1 VWEVDTHFI
10 HTYLSPRIFDVLGY
24 RPEELIGKSPADIMP
39 EDERKRAMPII
50 RGIIAKKDKFIGF
63 QTAHVHKDGRH
74 IIVETNGKPFYNPR
88 GKLMGYRGSARDIT
102 DRKKMLDDLM
112 EREIDLIAKSKNLE
126 DVNSA
131 LRVLLKQRD
140 DDKIELEQRFV
151 SNVREMILPYVEKLQ
166 RRNLEIQSRA
176 YVDIIASNLDQLTS
190 PFIGNVRHL
199 NFTPREIEVA
209 NLIRDGNTTKEIT
222 DVIGVAPSAVHSHRD
237 NIRKKLGLTGK
248 TVNLMLHLQDLKQL
262 TVQGPTFKIKD
273 PPCSCK
279 FKFVFSVDR

>member
-1 VWEVDTHFI
+1 M
-10 HTYLSPRIFDVLGY
+10 
-24 RPEELIGKSPADIMP
+24 PEE
-39 EDERKRAMPII
+39 ERKRAMPII

-63 QTAHVHKDGRH
+63 QTVHVHKDGRH
-74 IIVETNGKPFYNPR
+74 VIVETNGKPFYSPR

-140 DDKIELEQRFV
+140 DDKIELEQRFM

-176 YVDIIASNLDQLTS
+176 YVDIVAANLDQLTS

-209 NLIRDGNTTKEIT
+209 NLIRDGKTTKEIAE
-222 DVIGVAPSAVHSHRD
+222 VIGVAPSAVHSHRD
-237 NIRKKLGLTGK
+237 NIRKKLGLTWK
-248 TVNLMLHLQDLKQL
+248 TVNLMLHLQDLK
-262 TVQGPTFKIKD
+262 
-273 PPCSCK
+273 
-279 FKFVFSVDR
+279 